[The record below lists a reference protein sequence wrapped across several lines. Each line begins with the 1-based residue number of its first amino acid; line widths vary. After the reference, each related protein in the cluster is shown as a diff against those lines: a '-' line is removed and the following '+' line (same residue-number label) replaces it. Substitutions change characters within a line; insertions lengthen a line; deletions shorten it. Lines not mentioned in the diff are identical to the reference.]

1 MKEHPGA
8 TRELVNMMED
18 DWLFYE
24 PYVPKC
30 VADDDYFELDEN
42 LPPHA
47 SCFRAAYNETVARTA
62 EHKKN
67 LMIKK

>member
-1 MKEHPGA
+1 
-8 TRELVNMMED
+8 MED
-18 DWLFYE
+18 NWLFYE

-47 SCFRAAYNETVARTA
+47 SCFRAAYNETVAKTA
-62 EHKKN
+62 EHKKD